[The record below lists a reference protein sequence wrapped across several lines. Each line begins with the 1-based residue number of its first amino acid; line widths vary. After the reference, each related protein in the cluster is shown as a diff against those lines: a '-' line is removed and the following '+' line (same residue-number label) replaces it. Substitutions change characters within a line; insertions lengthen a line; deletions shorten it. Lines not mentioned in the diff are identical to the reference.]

1 MSDLRKTLR
10 LLISLA
16 TTAASFTAMTADQP
30 ASNREMAGLLSR
42 IARQTRDSP
51 NDYSNEEQIERLR
64 SRLKQ
69 PLPPHE
75 QLQSRFQL
83 AEELLKARHNDEAV
97 GTFEGFISDLK
108 SQAPEVY
115 AGGEAFFT
123 TRLAIAYL
131 RQAEQD
137 NCIHHHN
144 PESCLFPIRNGGVHS
159 NRKGSTKVRDILA
172 PLLRKNPDYLPARW
186 LYCVAAMTLGEYPHA
201 VPEAWQFPKDAFR
214 SDYDIKRFPEVAA
227 AAGLGVDGLA
237 GGVCMEDFDN
247 DGWLDIAVSSW
258 GVEDQL
264 RVFRN
269 LGNGRFEDR
278 TREAGLAGI
287 VGGLNLVHADYNNDG
302 RIDILVL
309 RGAWLDGVGKHPN
322 SLLRNNGDGSF
333 TDVTRQSGLLSFRP
347 TQTAAWFDYDGDG
360 WLDLYIGNESNGG
373 HAFPCE
379 LFRNNGDGSFTE
391 VAAAS
396 RVNFSEYIKAVVSGD
411 FNNDGRPD
419 LFLSNTDGPN
429 RLLRND
435 GPMDPASPDPANWR
449 FTEVGHHAGIQRP
462 IISFPSWFWDFDND
476 GWEDLLV
483 LDYDGDRLPD
493 LVHNYL
499 GRPMFGEGM
508 KLYRNLGDGTF
519 ADVTRR
525 MGLEIAALAMGSNFG
540 DLDNDG
546 WLDFYVGTGIPDL
559 GAIFPNRM
567 FRNANGQRFQD
578 VTTSGGFGH
587 LQKGHGV
594 AFGDLDND
602 GDQDVYAVMGG
613 AFSGDRFF
621 NAVFANPGHSNNWI
635 KLRLIGT
642 RSNRSAIGARVKL
655 SLHQDGAL
663 REIHRSVGSGGSF
676 GANPLLLE
684 IGVGSAE
691 SISDLEI
698 RWPGSPR
705 IQRFSKLEVNRLLVI
720 TEGAENPVAQKV
732 PAIRMNET
740 DQKSVDAV
748 RP

>member
-1 MSDLRKTLR
+1 MSDVRKTLR
-10 LLISLA
+10 LCIALA
-16 TTAASFTAMTADQP
+16 AAAASLTATAADQP
-30 ASNREMAGLLSR
+30 APNREMADLLR
-42 IARQTRDSP
+42 QIARQTRDSP

-64 SRLKQ
+64 ARLKT

-75 QLQSRFQL
+75 RLQSRFQL
-83 AEELLKARHNDEAV
+83 AEELLKARHNDEAIR
-97 GTFEGFISDLK
+97 TFEGFISDLK

-144 PESCLFPIRNGGVHS
+144 PDSCLFPIRNNGVHS
-159 NRKGSTKVRDILA
+159 NRKGSARVRDILA

-201 VPEAWQFPKDAFR
+201 VPEAWRFPEDAFR
-214 SDYDIKRFPEVAA
+214 SEHDIKRFPDVAA
-227 AAGLGVDGLA
+227 SAGLGVDGLA

-247 DGWLDIAVSSW
+247 DGWLDIAVSSS

-287 VGGLNLVHADYNNDG
+287 VGGLNLIHADYNNDG
-302 RIDILVL
+302 QIDILVL

-322 SLLRNNGDGSF
+322 SLLRNNGDGTF
-333 TDVTRQSGLLSFRP
+333 TDVTKQCGLLSFRP

-379 LFRNNGDGSFTE
+379 LFHNNGDGSFTE
-391 VAAAS
+391 VAGAC
-396 RVNFSEYIKAVVSGD
+396 RLNFSEYIKAVVAGD

-419 LFLSNTDGPN
+419 LFLSNTEGPN

-435 GPMDPASPDPANWR
+435 GPMDPATPDPARWR
-449 FTEVGHHAGIQRP
+449 FTEVGHHAGVQRP

-483 LDYDGDRLPD
+483 LDYDGDKLPD

-519 ADVTRR
+519 DDVTRR
-525 MGLEIAALAMGSNFG
+525 MGLEKAALAMGSNFG

-559 GAIFPNRM
+559 GAVFPNRM
-567 FRNANGQRFQD
+567 FRNAEGRRFQD

-602 GDQDVYAVMGG
+602 GDQDVYAVIGG
-613 AFSGDRFF
+613 AFTGDNFF
-621 NAVFANPGHSNNWI
+621 NALFLNPGHGQRWL
-635 KLRLIGT
+635 KLRLVGT
-642 RSNRSAIGARVKL
+642 RSNRCAIGARLKL
-655 SLHQDGAL
+655 TVETAGNG
-663 REIHRSVGSGGSF
+663 RTIHRTVGSGGSF
-676 GANPLLLE
+676 GASPLLQE
-684 IGVGSAE
+684 IGLGNCDRIVS
-691 SISDLEI
+691 LEV
-698 RWPGSPR
+698 RWPGSDDRQTFRQLKSDRLYR
-705 IQRFSKLEVNRLLVI
+705 ITQGSDD
-720 TEGAENPVAQKV
+720 AELRPIPTIA
-732 PAIRMNET
+732 PATGR
-740 DQKSVDAV
+740 
-748 RP
+748 